1 MCLYLYMYSVCFRGV
16 DDMFPLPRGTHNS
29 LLVSSFYP
37 LIYIGVDVTFLLV
50 SPPSSSSSSSTS
62 RGHAPVSI
70 KVVQC
75 DVDSLARAD
84 CDVPGTVGGAQLLQP
99 CFVTSE
105 VAGGARGQERGS
117 LPTSRGRESLLCK
130 VKQILLVR

>member
-1 MCLYLYMYSVCFRGV
+1 ML
-16 DDMFPLPRGTHNS
+16 PLPGRTHNS
-29 LLVSSFYP
+29 LLVSSLYP

-50 SPPSSSSSSSTS
+50 SPPSSSSTS
-62 RGHAPVSI
+62 RGHAPVSV

-75 DVDSLARAD
+75 DVDSLTRAD

-105 VAGGARGQERGS
+105 VA
-117 LPTSRGRESLLCK
+117 
-130 VKQILLVR
+130 

>member
-1 MCLYLYMYSVCFRGV
+1 
-16 DDMFPLPRGTHNS
+16 MFPLPGRTHDS
-29 LLVSSFYP
+29 LLVSSLYP

-50 SPPSSSSSSSTS
+50 SPPSSSSSSSS
-62 RGHAPVSI
+62 RGHAPVSV

-75 DVDSLARAD
+75 DVDSLTRAD

-105 VAGGARGQERGS
+105 VAGGSQGQERGNF
-117 LPTSRGRESLLCK
+117 PTSRGRESLLCK